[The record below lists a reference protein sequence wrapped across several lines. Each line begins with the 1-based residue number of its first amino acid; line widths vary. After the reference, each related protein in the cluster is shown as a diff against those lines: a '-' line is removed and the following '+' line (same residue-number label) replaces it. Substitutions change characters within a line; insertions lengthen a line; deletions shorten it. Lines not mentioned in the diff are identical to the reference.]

1 MCPKM
6 LALPEISL
14 TTAPSHNKCKIM
26 IVTIGPPRSRRL
38 YLPNEVHHCSHIPQ
52 SLCIPRTSPFP
63 PVTAG
68 PQGENGAKLLQLQKF
83 KIAQI

>member
-1 MCPKM
+1 M
-6 LALPEISL
+6 LALPKISL
-14 TTAPSHNKCKIM
+14 TTAPSHKKCKIM
-26 IVTIGPPRSRRL
+26 IVTIGPPRSHRL

-52 SLCIPRTSPFP
+52 SLCIPPTSPFP

>member
-1 MCPKM
+1 M
-6 LALPEISL
+6 LALPKISL

-26 IVTIGPPRSRRL
+26 IVTIGPPHSRRL

>member
-14 TTAPSHNKCKIM
+14 TAAPSHNKCKIM
-26 IVTIGPPRSRRL
+26 IVTIGPPHSRRL

-68 PQGENGAKLLQLQKF
+68 PQGENGAKLLQLQKI